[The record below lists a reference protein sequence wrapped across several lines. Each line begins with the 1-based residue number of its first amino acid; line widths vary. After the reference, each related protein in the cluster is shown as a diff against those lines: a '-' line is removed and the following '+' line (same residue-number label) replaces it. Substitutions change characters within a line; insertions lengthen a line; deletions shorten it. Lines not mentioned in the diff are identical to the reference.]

1 MCIQIKIVSRIASIL
16 VMSAVACMAAAADT
30 NTVAATTS
38 ADVLD
43 EVVVSGTRV
52 REMREAVIK
61 AEDRVVARY
70 NELNQVDDL
79 DIRCLKYTPTGTR
92 LSYRFCLTRLQ
103 ERAQQTDATQFM
115 TYMRNSDVSNGEAPP
130 NRETGVRLMER
141 LDDYRKNMEQLL
153 QDNPD
158 LRELVAQQ
166 AEALRRYE
174 AAQRMRLKGK
184 PPPAE

>member
-1 MCIQIKIVSRIASIL
+1 MTVLVRQVSKVVSLFLIS
-16 VMSAVACMAAAADT
+16 SGACMATAAQTGVDDAT
-30 NTVAATTS
+30 NS

-43 EVVVSGTRV
+43 EVVVSGTR
-52 REMREAVIK
+52 MRELRDTVIK
-61 AEDRVVARY
+61 AEDRVVALY

-79 DIRCLKYTPTGTR
+79 DIRCLKYVPTGTR

-103 ERAQQTDATQFM
+103 ERLQQTDATQFM

-130 NRETGVRLMER
+130 SRETGVRLMER
-141 LDDYRKNMEQLL
+141 LDDYRKNMAQLL

-184 PPPAE
+184 PLPAE